1 MKIENQIANAFSK
14 VSENYTVTM
23 CLNGYVIEVNGQ
35 DSAGE
40 WVTHRLVV
48 NKLDELTDAVTDLAF
63 VPRC

>member
-1 MKIENQIANAFSK
+1 MKIEHQIANAFSK

-35 DSAGE
+35 DAAGE
-40 WVTHRLVV
+40 WVTNRLVV
-48 NKLDELTDAVTDLAF
+48 TKMDELIDAIKDLAQ